1 MRQIVLFLVFLIV
14 WQGLGY
20 FFGGDDYA
28 FMKELPM
35 SILMAV
41 FFVFADYTLSKV
53 RENKQS

>member
-1 MRQIVLFLVFLIV
+1 MRQIVLFFVFLIV

-35 SILMAV
+35 SVLMAV
-41 FFVFADYTLSKV
+41 FFVFVDYTLKKV
-53 RENKQS
+53 RENK